1 MTIVI
6 VIFGQ
11 VSSRRHAL
19 ARLTSLLWI
28 ERSSRLPDDKARIV
42 EETLAPG
49 ATVSE
54 VATGNGRPASCG
66 PVRTPSMNQRR
77 SGAQP
82 FKEIGDRHIQRL
94 GQLPEA

>member
-49 ATVSE
+49 ATVS
-54 VATGNGRPASCG
+54 VGGGHRQRSAGVMRHG
-66 PVRTPSMNQRR
+66 PDALHESAPVWCSTLQRNR
-77 SGAQP
+77 
-82 FKEIGDRHIQRL
+82 
-94 GQLPEA
+94 